1 MITPLPVLSSMASA
15 IGTPYASSSSRMS
28 ASRTISSKLP
38 RNSRD
43 ITSCF
48 TTKSNKDQMTVREVW
63 HCSEMPLSIPPETL
77 KQLQAS
83 VKRYLVENVDSDV
96 GDLKTKL
103 LLDFC
108 LQEIGAVAY
117 NHGIADAQTYFQA
130 RVGDLDAVCFQPE
143 FTYWR
148 RK

>member
-1 MITPLPVLSSMASA
+1 MPLP
-15 IGTPYASSSSRMS
+15 
-28 ASRTISSKLP
+28 
-38 RNSRD
+38 
-43 ITSCF
+43 
-48 TTKSNKDQMTVREVW
+48 
-63 HCSEMPLSIPPETL
+63 IPPDKL

-83 VKRYLVENVDSDV
+83 LKRYLIENVDAEV

-117 NHGIADAQTYFQA
+117 NQGIADAQTYFQA

-143 FTYWR
+143 FTYWH